1 MNAPHEK
8 LEKAIQDLFREAPQ
22 RDPYKRFTILA
33 YQLADVGKSMRYG
46 LIYKDKKE
54 SYRGYLKTGLSDL
67 LVQTIIFA
75 KLFNYDV
82 EELLDLGIAR
92 LEEYKLKGDY
102 QES

>member
-33 YQLADVGKSMRYG
+33 YQLAEVGKSMRYG
-46 LIYKDKKE
+46 LIYKDKTE
-54 SYRGYLKTGLSDL
+54 SYRAYLKTGLSDL
-67 LVQTIIFA
+67 LVQTMIFA

-82 EELLDLGIAR
+82 EELLDLGISR
-92 LEEYKLKGDY
+92 IEEYKLKGDY